1 MSIRLI
7 VLLLVIAAFGVLSA
21 LALMSVGYF
30 GILAPHF
37 RSWGEG
43 QVLADLV
50 ILAVMTCVWMRRD
63 ARERGLAAWPF
74 VLVTVFLGSFGPLF
88 YLVAREWRARR
99 PQAVVGPDVRVP
111 ASGAPG

>member
-43 QVLADLV
+43 QVFADLV
-50 ILAVMTCVWMRRD
+50 ILAILACVWMRRD
-63 ARERGLAAWPF
+63 AQSRGMTAWPF
-74 VLVTVFLGSFGPLF
+74 VLATVFLGSFGPLA
-88 YLVAREWRARR
+88 YLLAREWRARQ
-99 PQAVVGPDVRVP
+99 PVR
-111 ASGAPG
+111 